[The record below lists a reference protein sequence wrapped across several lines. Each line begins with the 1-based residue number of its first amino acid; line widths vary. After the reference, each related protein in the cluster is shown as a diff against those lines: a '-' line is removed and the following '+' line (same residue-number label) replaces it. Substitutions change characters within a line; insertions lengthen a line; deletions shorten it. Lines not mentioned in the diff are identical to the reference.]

1 MNVATSTLNHTL
13 RPSVNPPAMEPERPL
28 ARTLRPMPR
37 AASRL
42 LDWLGELRFGSLAI
56 ELPDGTTCTLGE
68 AGAIDGTHAR
78 LIVRDW
84 TLFEDVLARGDI
96 GFGESYIDGA
106 WESPDLTS
114 LLTLLNRNREI
125 LGRAIHGQAW
135 SLLIERLRHFR
146 NANTRAGSRRNIMA
160 HYDLGNDFYAQWL
173 DPTMSYSSAL
183 FTKSTDTLAEAQVA
197 KYRRIATELG
207 IRPGD
212 TVLEIGCGWGGFAEV
227 AVREAGARVTGI
239 TLSPA
244 QLAFAQERMQRA
256 GLADHVTL
264 ELTDYRDLPQRTER
278 YDHVVSIEMFEA
290 VGERWWPTY
299 FDTVQTLLKPGGQAM
314 VQSITIANALF
325 SSYRKGTDF
334 IQRHVFPGG
343 MLPSPD
349 AFRRAAARA
358 GLVTRDNFAFGRD
371 YARTLALWKHDF
383 NVRWSAVAAQGFD
396 ERFRRLWNFY
406 LSYCEAGFATGSTD
420 VMQFHMVREK

>member
-1 MNVATSTLNHTL
+1 MNVATSTLNRTL
-13 RPSVNPPAMEPERPL
+13 CPSVNPPAGAVERPP
-28 ARTLRPMPR
+28 ARNAHPMPR

-42 LDWLGELRFGSLAI
+42 LDWLGELRFGTLAI
-56 ELPDGTTCTLGE
+56 DLPDGSTLTLGD
-68 AGAIDGTHAR
+68 ADPADATPAH
-78 LIVRDW
+78 LVVRDW
-84 TLFEDVLARGDI
+84 TMFEDVLARGDI
-96 GFGESYIDGA
+96 GFGESYIDGV
-106 WESPDLTS
+106 WDSPDLAS
-114 LLTLLNRNREI
+114 LLTLLNRNRET
-125 LGRAIHGQAW
+125 LARAIHGHGW
-135 SLLIERLRHFR
+135 SLLIERLRHIR

-183 FTKSTDTLAEAQVA
+183 FINPTATLADAQLA
-197 KYRRIATELG
+197 KYRRIAAKLG

-227 AVREAGARVTGI
+227 AAREAGARVTGI

-244 QLAFAQERMQRA
+244 QLAFAQERMRRA
-256 GLADHVTL
+256 GLAEQVTL
-264 ELTDYRDLPQRTER
+264 ELTDYRDLPQRTQR

-299 FDTVQTLLKPGGQAM
+299 FDTVQTLLKPGGYAM

-349 AFRRAAARA
+349 AFRRAAARR
-358 GLVTRDNFAFGRD
+358 GLVTRDSFAFGLD

-383 NVRWSAVAAQGFD
+383 NARWSGIAAQGFD

-420 VMQFHMVREK
+420 VMQFHLVREQ

>member
-1 MNVATSTLNHTL
+1 MNVATPTLNRTL
-13 RPSVNPPAMEPERPL
+13 RPTVNPPTRNAH
-28 ARTLRPMPR
+28 PMPR

-42 LDWLGELRFGSLAI
+42 LDWLGELRFGSLAV
-56 ELPDGTTCTLGE
+56 ELPDGNTRTIGE
-68 AGAIDGTHAR
+68 AGPVEGTQAR

-84 TLFEDVLARGDI
+84 TMFEDVLARGDI

-106 WESPDLTS
+106 WESPDLAC
-114 LLTLLNRNREI
+114 LLTLLNRNRDT
-125 LGRAIHGQAW
+125 LGRAIHGHGW

-183 FTKSTDTLAEAQVA
+183 FINPTATLAEGQAA
-197 KYRRIATELG
+197 KYRRIAAKLG

-227 AVREAGARVTGI
+227 AAREAGARVTGI

-244 QLAFAQERMQRA
+244 QLAFARERMQRA
-256 GLADHVTL
+256 GLAEQVTL
-264 ELTDYRDLPQRTER
+264 ELTDYRDLPQRTQR

-299 FDTVQTLLKPGGQAM
+299 FNTVQTLLKPGGHAL

-349 AFRRAAARA
+349 AFRRAATRA
-358 GLVTRDNFAFGRD
+358 GLVTRDHFAFGLD

-383 NVRWSAVAAQGFD
+383 NARWSGIAAQGFD

-406 LSYCEAGFATGSTD
+406 LSYCEAGFATGTTD
-420 VMQFHMVREK
+420 VMQFHLVREK

>member
-1 MNVATSTLNHTL
+1 MNVSTPTLNRTL
-13 RPSVNPPAMEPERPL
+13 RPSVNPPAVTPQHPP
-28 ARTLRPMPR
+28 ARGAHAMPR

-42 LDWLGELRFGSLAI
+42 LEWLGELRFGGLVI
-56 ELPDGTTCTLGE
+56 DLPDGSTHTLGDAGTVGE
-68 AGAIDGTHAR
+68 APAR
-78 LIVRDW
+78 MIVRDW

-106 WESPDLTS
+106 WESPDLAS
-114 LLTLLNRNREI
+114 LLTLLNRNRET
-125 LGRAIHGQAW
+125 LGRAIHGHWW

-183 FTKSTDTLAEAQVA
+183 FTDTTATLAEAQVT
-197 KYRRIATELG
+197 KYHRIATELG
-207 IRPGD
+207 IKPGD

-227 AVREAGARVTGI
+227 AAREAGARVTGI

-256 GLADHVTL
+256 GLADSVKL
-264 ELTDYRDLPQRTER
+264 ELTDYRDLPQRAER

-290 VGERWWPTY
+290 VGERWWSTY
-299 FDTVQTLLKPGGQAM
+299 FDTVQTLIKPGGHAM
-314 VQSITIANALF
+314 VQSITIANPLF

-349 AFRRAAARA
+349 AFRGAAARG
-358 GLVTRDNFAFGRD
+358 GLVTRESFAFGLD

-383 NVRWSAVAAQGFD
+383 NARWNGIEAQGFD

-406 LSYCEAGFATGSTD
+406 LSYCEAGFATGTTD
-420 VMQFHMVREK
+420 VMQFHLVREQ